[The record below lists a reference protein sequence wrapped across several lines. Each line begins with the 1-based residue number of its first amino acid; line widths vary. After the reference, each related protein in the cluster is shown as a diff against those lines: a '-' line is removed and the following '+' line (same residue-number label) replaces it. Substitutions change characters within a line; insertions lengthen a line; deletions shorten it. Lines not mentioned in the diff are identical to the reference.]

1 MPTYVYQ
8 CKSCE
13 KQFEL
18 EQRIVEDALTHC
30 LCEQNGEVKRVIQPA
45 AVAFNGSGFYV
56 NDAASCSG
64 TPASC
69 EKCSTED

>member
-8 CKSCE
+8 CKTCE

-18 EQRIVEDALTHC
+18 EQRITEDSISEC
-30 LCEQNGEVKRVIQPA
+30 LCEKKGAVKRVMQPA

-69 EKCSTED
+69 EKCSTEE